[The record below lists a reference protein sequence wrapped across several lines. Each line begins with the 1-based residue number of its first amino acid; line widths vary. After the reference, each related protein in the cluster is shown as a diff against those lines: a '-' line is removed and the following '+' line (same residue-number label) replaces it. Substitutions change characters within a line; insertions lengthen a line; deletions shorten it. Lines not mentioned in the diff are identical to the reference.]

1 MKKHDRVYDTYV
13 QILETE
19 LVPAMG
25 CTEPIAVAY
34 CAARA
39 KDALGVTPQKVDV
52 KVSGNV
58 IKNVKSVVVPNTGG
72 MVGMEVAAAA
82 GIAFGR
88 SEKEL
93 ECIAQAADEDRAA
106 MRKLLSEA
114 EFTVAPTY
122 GTEPLEII
130 ITLEADGHT
139 AMARTVKRHANVV
152 HVEKDGEVLFDKP
165 EGSEDGDAQ
174 GPDKSLLKISDI
186 YEFAKTCELEDIRE
200 PILRQIACNS
210 TISREGLT
218 NDWGACVGKS
228 VLEFKGDTMRWKAVA
243 AAAAGS
249 DARMGGCALPVII
262 VAGSGNQGITA
273 SMPVITY
280 ARELGKSEEELIRAL
295 ALSDLIAVYGSAG
308 AGIAFLQG
316 ASEEE
321 VEKVIIS
328 SMGQVSGMLCDG
340 AKASCAAKIAAA
352 VDCSILSWEMLGRGR
367 RLKGGDGILSED
379 VDKCIKDVGRIAKV
393 GMAETDRIVQA
404 VMTE

>member
-1 MKKHDRVYDTYV
+1 
-13 QILETE
+13 
-19 LVPAMG
+19 
-25 CTEPIAVAY
+25 
-34 CAARA
+34 
-39 KDALGVTPQKVDV
+39 
-52 KVSGNV
+52 
-58 IKNVKSVVVPNTGG
+58 
-72 MVGMEVAAAA
+72 
-82 GIAFGR
+82 
-88 SEKEL
+88 
-93 ECIAQAADEDRAA
+93 
-106 MRKLLSEA
+106 
-114 EFTVAPTY
+114 
-122 GTEPLEII
+122 
-130 ITLEADGHT
+130 
-139 AMARTVKRHANVV
+139 
-152 HVEKDGEVLFDKP
+152 
-165 EGSEDGDAQ
+165 
-174 GPDKSLLKISDI
+174 
-186 YEFAKTCELEDIRE
+186 
-200 PILRQIACNS
+200 
-210 TISREGLT
+210 
-218 NDWGACVGKS
+218 
-228 VLEFKGDTMRWKAVA
+228 
-243 AAAAGS
+243 
-249 DARMGGCALPVII
+249 MGGCALPVII

-295 ALSDLIAVYGSAG
+295 ALSDLIAVYGKVGVGMMSAFCGATCAGCGAG

>member
-1 MKKHDRVYDTYV
+1 MKKHDLVYDTYV

-93 ECIAQAADEDRAA
+93 ECIAQASDEDREA

-114 EFTVAPTY
+114 AFTVAPTY

-152 HVEKDGEVLFDKP
+152 HVEKDGAVLFDKP

-186 YEFAKTCELEDIRE
+186 YEFAKTCELEDIKA
-200 PILRQIACNS
+200 PILHQIECNS
-210 TISREGLT
+210 AISQEGLT

-228 VLEFKGDTMRWKAVA
+228 VLEFKGDTMRWKAIA

-249 DARMGGCALPVII
+249 DARMGG
-262 VAGSGNQGITA
+262 
-273 SMPVITY
+273 
-280 ARELGKSEEELIRAL
+280 
-295 ALSDLIAVYGSAG
+295 
-308 AGIAFLQG
+308 
-316 ASEEE
+316 
-321 VEKVIIS
+321 
-328 SMGQVSGMLCDG
+328 
-340 AKASCAAKIAAA
+340 
-352 VDCSILSWEMLGRGR
+352 
-367 RLKGGDGILSED
+367 
-379 VDKCIKDVGRIAKV
+379 
-393 GMAETDRIVQA
+393 
-404 VMTE
+404 